1 MRGPGT
7 AVRKALPGRLSAVVK
22 WLPNVLTA
30 ARLIAVVPFT
40 VLLARSGDGVS
51 TGAALLFAGAASTDF
66 LDGYLAR
73 HAHAQSRFGRIV
85 DPLADRLLIDIALIL
100 LVYHN
105 RLEWW
110 LAAPVLVRDALLA
123 AVFRARHE
131 ATEVRVNLTGKT
143 ATAAIMLSLFLLM
156 LTPGNWPKVIYIV
169 GLALSV
175 AAGIQYLTHPEGDLR
190 SKPS

>member
-1 MRGPGT
+1 M
-7 AVRKALPGRLSAVVK
+7 
-22 WLPNVLTA
+22 
-30 ARLIAVVPFT
+30 
-40 VLLARSGDGVS
+40 
-51 TGAALLFAGAASTDF
+51 
-66 LDGYLAR
+66 
-73 HAHAQSRFGRIV
+73 
-85 DPLADRLLIDIALIL
+85 
-100 LVYHN
+100 
-105 RLEWW
+105 
-110 LAAPVLVRDALLA
+110 LVRDALLA